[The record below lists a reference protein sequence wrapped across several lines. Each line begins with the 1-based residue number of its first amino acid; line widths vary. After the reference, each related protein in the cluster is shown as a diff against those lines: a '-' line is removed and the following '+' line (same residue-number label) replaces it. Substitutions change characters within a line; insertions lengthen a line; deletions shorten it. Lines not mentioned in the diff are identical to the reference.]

1 VPSLVTS
8 KMKRLDMHRQLLN
21 CVLVLKVQLS
31 LTNCMSQRMEGAVH
45 MRGKKKEKEKK
56 KVSYNSVFTAVSS
69 FFHSSD
75 SADVLAMCFP
85 KCH

>member
-56 KVSYNSVFTAVSS
+56 RFHTTVSS
-69 FFHSSD
+69 QLYLLFST
-75 SADVLAMCFP
+75 VLIQQMS
-85 KCH
+85 